1 MTYFASRPQRPLG
14 SSFDPSD
21 HRLAAGAPRSA
32 FATVAF
38 ALTLALVPSATLG
51 AQTAE
56 PWRLIQPPQ
65 ASLVFARD
73 GSLIGELGR
82 ELRSS
87 ISISTLPKY
96 LPQAFVAVEDHRFY
110 QHDGVDVVGI
120 AGALKDH
127 LTGDGRGA
135 STITQQLVGNMHPE
149 IIDRSDKSINRKLR
163 EQAAAREMERHY
175 TKEQILEAY
184 LNQIPFGRGW
194 HGIEMAARHYFGKA
208 ASQVTLAEA
217 ATLAAMPKGP
227 ALYDPARHP
236 ERALERRNLVLD
248 RMAAEKYI
256 TPAQAAAAKREP
268 MVTAPNAGMSAPS
281 QYFIDAVRTQVER
294 AGVPVM
300 NGGYRIHT
308 TLDPVLQRA
317 AVQALDDGLTRVEQ
331 APGYRHM
338 TYAKRI
344 RGRTDYLQGAVVAI
358 DPTTGAVRALVGG
371 RNHVEAPFNRAV
383 DALRQPGSAFK
394 PIVYAAAIKDSIPA
408 NAVMGDTAL
417 AIVLFDSTIYSP
429 ANYDGTFLGP
439 ITMRQALAQSRN
451 VVAVE
456 LGLRVSLDS
465 VIAVAQRLGIDSPID
480 PVPATTIGASAVRP
494 LDLVAAYTGFANLGV
509 AVGPRL
515 VQRVE
520 DRQGRT
526 VWQPQPEAPALA
538 LDPEVAFIVR
548 DMLRD
553 AVDRGTGGAVRQH
566 VPAEIPVAGKT
577 GTTNDNTDVWFIG
590 MTPDLVAGV
599 WLGFDR
605 PKTITSGVTG
615 GGFAAPIW
623 GEMMGRY
630 YLGRATAAW
639 TAPGG
644 VIAAELDRQTGL
656 LADELTPPER
666 RYTEYFIDGTEPLE
680 LRPSPWKLFR
690 TGAIVF

>member
-1 MTYFASRPQRPLG
+1 MPRAFRHASG
-14 SSFDPSD
+14 A
-21 HRLAAGAPRSA
+21 LAVLVVS
-32 FATVAF
+32 TIVALPI
-38 ALTLALVPSATLG
+38 A
-51 AQTAE
+51 AQTPE

-87 ISISTLPKY
+87 ISIATLPKY

-110 QHDGVDVVGI
+110 QHDGVDLIGV

-135 STITQQLVGNMHPE
+135 STITQQLVGNMHPD
-149 IIDRSDKSINRKLR
+149 IIDRTDKSVNRKLR

-184 LNQIPFGRGW
+184 LNQISFGRGW
-194 HGIEMAARHYFGKA
+194 HGIEMAARHYFGKGA
-208 ASQVTLAEA
+208 AQVTLAEA

-236 ERALERRNLVLD
+236 ERARERRNLVLD

-256 TPAQAAAAKREP
+256 TSSQAAAAKREP
-268 MVTAPNAGMSAPS
+268 IVTAPNAGMSAPS

-300 NGGYRIHT
+300 NGGFRIHT

-317 AVQALDDGLTRVEQ
+317 AVDALNDGLKRVEDQ
-331 APGYRHM
+331 PGYRHM
-338 TYAKRI
+338 TYAR
-344 RGRTDYLQGAVVAI
+344 RLGNRTDYLQGAVVAL

-371 RNHVEAPFNRAV
+371 RDHIQAPFNRAV

-394 PIVYAAAIKDSIPA
+394 PIVYAAAIMDSIPA
-408 NAVMGDTAL
+408 NAVMIDTAL
-417 AIVLFDSTIYSP
+417 AIVLHDSTIYSP
-429 ANYDGTFLGP
+429 SNYDGTFIGP
-439 ITMRQALAQSRN
+439 ITMRDALAKSRN
-451 VVAVE
+451 TIAVE

-465 VIAVAQRLGIDSPID
+465 VIAVAQRLGIDTPID

-515 VQRVE
+515 VVRVE

-526 VWQPQPEAPALA
+526 VWQPEPEAPALA

-548 DMLRD
+548 DMMRD
-553 AVDRGTGGAVRQH
+553 AVERGTGSAVRRY

-599 WLGFDR
+599 WMGFDR
-605 PKTITSGVTG
+605 PKTITTGVTG

-623 GEMMGRY
+623 GEMIGRY
-630 YLGRATAAW
+630 YLGRSTTPW
-639 TAPGG
+639 TPPGG
-644 VIAAELDRQTGL
+644 VIAAELDRETGL
-656 LADELTPPER
+656 VADEFTPPER
-666 RYTEYFIDGTEPLE
+666 RYTEYFLDGTEPLE
-680 LRPSPWKLFR
+680 LRPSPFKLFR

>member
-1 MTYFASRPQRPLG
+1 MIRSNSPHRRAASP
-14 SSFDPSD
+14 
-21 HRLAAGAPRSA
+21 HRWRALHVGALAALVIAP
-32 FATVAF
+32 VA
-38 ALTLALVPSATLG
+38 G
-51 AQTAE
+51 AQQEEA
-56 PWRLIQPPQ
+56 WQLVQPPQ

-87 ISISTLPKY
+87 VSIATLPKY

-110 QHDGVDVVGI
+110 QHDGVDLIGV

-135 STITQQLVGNMHPE
+135 STITQQLVGNMHPG
-149 IIDRSDKSINRKLR
+149 IIDRTDKSVNRKLR

-175 TKEQILEAY
+175 NKAQILEAY
-184 LNQIPFGRGW
+184 LNQIPFGHGW
-194 HGIEMAARHYFGKA
+194 HGVEMAARHYFGKGA
-208 ASQVTLAEA
+208 AQVSLAEA

-227 ALYDPARHP
+227 ALYDPVKYPDRT
-236 ERALERRNLVLD
+236 RDRRNLVLD

-268 MVTAPNAGMSAPS
+268 IITAGSSGMSAPS
-281 QYFIDAVRTQVER
+281 PYFVDAVRIQAER

-317 AVQALDDGLTRVEQ
+317 AVTALSEGLTRVEESG
-331 APGYRHM
+331 GYRHM

-344 RGRTDYLQGAVVAI
+344 KGRTDYLQGAVVAM
-358 DPTTGAVRALVGG
+358 DPTTGAVRAMVGG
-371 RNHVEAPFNRAV
+371 RNHAEAPFNRAV

-408 NAVMGDTAL
+408 NAIMGDTAL
-417 AIVLFDSTIYSP
+417 SIVLEDSTIYSP
-429 ANYDGTFLGP
+429 SNYEGTFLGP
-439 ITMRQALAQSRN
+439 ITMRDALAKSRN

-456 LGLRVSLDS
+456 LGLRVGLDS
-465 VIAVAQRLGIDSPID
+465 VIALAQRLGIDTPIQ
-480 PVPATTIGASAVRP
+480 PFPSTAIGASAVRP

-509 AVGPRL
+509 AVSPRL
-515 VQRVE
+515 VVRVE

-526 VWQPQPEAPALA
+526 VWQPEPEASALA

-548 DMLRD
+548 DMMRD
-553 AVDRGTGGAVRQH
+553 VVERGTGGGARRAV
-566 VPAEIPVAGKT
+566 PPEIPVAGKT

-590 MTPDLVAGV
+590 MTPDIVAGV

-605 PKTITSGVTG
+605 PTTITSGVTG

-623 GEMMGRY
+623 GEMIGQYYQGRQ
-630 YLGRATAAW
+630 TTPW
-639 TAPGG
+639 TTPGG
-644 VIAAELDRQTGL
+644 VIAAELDRATGA
-656 LADELTPPER
+656 LADSLTPPER
-666 RYTEYFIDGTEPLE
+666 RYTEYFLDGTEPLE
-680 LRPSPWKLFR
+680 LRPSPWKLFKA
-690 TGAIVF
+690 GAIIFQEDRE